1 MKDSFD
7 SLVDLWERSTERFS
21 KRPYLGT
28 KTASGFSWI
37 TYEEARQ
44 QVDTFRAGL
53 RQLGVR
59 EGDRVAL
66 ISNNRVE
73 WAVAAFATLTLGA
86 CLVPMYEAQASSE
99 WTFILQDSGAKVALT
114 ATTAIYETV
123 KTAQN
128 NIPTLER
135 VVCFALPE
143 SDKNSYKAAL
153 DAGRAQP
160 TPSIHPTAGQP
171 AAYLYTSGTTGMPK
185 GVVLTHGNLISNL
198 NAFRVLFPIT
208 ENDRSLAFLPWSHAF
223 GLNCELN
230 MLTSA
235 GCSLALNDEVPNLIG
250 NLALVSPSI
259 LIAVPRIFN
268 RIYDGVNK
276 QIEDKPAPIRALFHH
291 AIKAA
296 TRRSRGE
303 TLGTRDNLALL
314 LADKLIFKKIRGRF
328 GGRLRFAVVGSAA
341 LSKEVAEFVDALGI
355 QVYEGYGLT
364 ETSPVIAV
372 NYPGHRK
379 FGSVGLP
386 LSNVRVEIDKAVTED
401 PENGEIV
408 SYGPSMMRS
417 YHNRPDETART
428 LSASGGLRT
437 GDMGR
442 IDSDGYLH
450 ITGRIKE
457 QYKLENGKYVVPSQL
472 EEHLKLSPFIINSML
487 YGDNK
492 PHNVALIVPDADAV
506 KKWASQHG
514 RSVSDIEQDPEVH
527 ALIKKELDRLTE
539 DFKSYERPKRF
550 AIVSE
555 DFTVENGLLGMSLK
569 LKRQKALDKYKSR
582 IEALYRD

>member
-1 MKDSFD
+1 
-7 SLVDLWERSTERFS
+7 
-21 KRPYLGT
+21 
-28 KTASGFSWI
+28 
-37 TYEEARQ
+37 
-44 QVDTFRAGL
+44 
-53 RQLGVR
+53 
-59 EGDRVAL
+59 
-66 ISNNRVE
+66 
-73 WAVAAFATLTLGA
+73 
-86 CLVPMYEAQASSE
+86 
-99 WTFILQDSGAKVALT
+99 
-114 ATTAIYETV
+114 
-123 KTAQN
+123 
-128 NIPTLER
+128 
-135 VVCFALPE
+135 
-143 SDKNSYKAAL
+143 
-153 DAGRAQP
+153 
-160 TPSIHPTAGQP
+160 
-171 AAYLYTSGTTGMPK
+171 
-185 GVVLTHGNLISNL
+185 
-198 NAFRVLFPIT
+198 
-208 ENDRSLAFLPWSHAF
+208 
-223 GLNCELN
+223 
-230 MLTSA
+230 
-235 GCSLALNDEVPNLIG
+235 
-250 NLALVSPSI
+250 
-259 LIAVPRIFN
+259 
-268 RIYDGVNK
+268 
-276 QIEDKPAPIRALFHH
+276 
-291 AIKAA
+291 
-296 TRRSRGE
+296 
-303 TLGTRDNLALL
+303 
-314 LADKLIFKKIRGRF
+314 
-328 GGRLRFAVVGSAA
+328 
-341 LSKEVAEFVDALGI
+341 
-355 QVYEGYGLT
+355 
-364 ETSPVIAV
+364 
-372 NYPGHRK
+372 
-379 FGSVGLP
+379 
-386 LSNVRVEIDKAVTED
+386 VRVEIDKAVTED